1 MAADMAAVMDRR
13 SGPSR
18 GPVSPALMT
27 VLLLAGLAAPLTAQ
41 SGTQAE
47 RGWLG
52 IRLGGQL
59 TCQWEAEGER
69 KPCERLLTVS
79 QILVGG
85 PSDEAGLL
93 PGDLLV
99 AINGQTLQ
107 IEPAAQDR
115 LLSTIR
121 AGTPVS
127 IDVARGNER
136 HFVRVIPGSRP
147 SERTVETGTWRG
159 DVKLQVRPDVYVVAP
174 TPLDGHS
181 DSAIAVAIRTDQG
194 GVVQVS
200 PSQISIEDGRVYI
213 RELEGDVVEFTRMLT
228 EAFPQITLE
237 VSEALK
243 EMQDSVFVRARVKLD
258 SLRFLAQEHAISEQ
272 AVRRSLERYRDVV
285 SARTYYG
292 PRLAGAEFRP
302 LTGELAD
309 AFEGTDSGLL
319 VLRVLPGT
327 PAAHLGLKAG
337 DVVTHAGEQECQEID
352 DLRTVLWRRQ
362 EAGSVVVRWVRK
374 GREMTGVIK
383 TGP

>member
-1 MAADMAAVMDRR
+1 MAAVMDRR
-13 SGPSR
+13 STREGRRLPSLA
-18 GPVSPALMT
+18 VIALLF
-27 VLLLAGLAAPLTAQ
+27 VAAPLAGQT
-41 SGTQAE
+41 E

-59 TCQWEAEGER
+59 TCQWEVEEER

-85 PSDEAGLL
+85 PADEAGLQ

-99 AINGQTLQ
+99 AINGQTLE

-127 IDVARGNER
+127 IDVSRDDDR
-136 HFVRVIPGSRP
+136 YFVRVIPSSRP
-147 SERTVETGTWRG
+147 SEQTVATASWRG
-159 DVKLQVRPDVYVVAP
+159 NVQLQVRPDVYVVAP
-174 TPLDGHS
+174 TPLSGHS
-181 DSAIAVAIRTDQG
+181 DSAIAVAIRTDEG

-200 PSQISIEDGRVYI
+200 PSQISIEEGRVYI

-237 VSEALK
+237 VSQALK
-243 EMQDSVFVRARVKLD
+243 QMQDSVFVKARVKLD
-258 SLRFLAQEHAISEQ
+258 SLRFLAEEHAISEQ
-272 AVRRSLERYRDVV
+272 AVRRSLERYRDAV
-285 SARTYYG
+285 SARVYYG

-302 LTGELAD
+302 LSKELAD
-309 AFEGTDSGLL
+309 AFEGIDTGLL

-327 PAAHLGLKAG
+327 PAANLGLKAG
-337 DVVTHAGEQECQEID
+337 DVVTHAGEQECREID
-352 DLRTVLWRRQ
+352 DLRTVLWRRA

-374 GREMTGVIK
+374 GEEMTGVIK
-383 TGP
+383 TSP